1 MYLNNLKINSSKIFY
16 KLLLTIG
23 IVGTI
28 LTGAV
33 LIFAAIDGMDSVGG
47 FVFCLL
53 IFLFNIFL
61 IYRFVVVKRNI
72 ENAFFYS
79 RYFEGDLD
87 GYIYTSALRNI
98 TNKDTNTINSE
109 LKKLINKH
117 YLTNVELEQ
126 KNNMYVIKL
135 LSQTEKCQCKNCGA
149 VFNKSVNFT
158 GTCPYC
164 GSSDVFAKAI
174 NKQ

>member
-1 MYLNNLKINSSKIFY
+1 MYLNNLKINSSKFFY

-33 LIFAAIDGMDSVGG
+33 LVFTAIDGISVGG
-47 FVFCLL
+47 FVFGLL
-53 IFLFNIFL
+53 FFLFNIFL
-61 IYRFVVVKRNI
+61 IYRFLVVKRNI

-98 TNKDTNTINSE
+98 TDKDTNTINRE
-109 LKKLINKH
+109 LKALINKH
-117 YLTNVELEQ
+117 YLKNVELQQ

-135 LSQTEKCQCKNCGA
+135 LSQTEKCQCKSCGA
-149 VFNKSVNFT
+149 VFDKSVNFT

-164 GSSDVFAKAI
+164 GSSDVFAKTI
-174 NKQ
+174 NKL